1 MARLGRYFLAD
12 QPLHVIQRGN
22 NREPVF
28 FTDDDYRFYLQ
39 ILGEAAERAGVR
51 LHAYLLMT
59 NHVHLLV
66 TPMEEAGIPQ
76 LMQMLGTRYVRHV
89 NLAYRRTGTLWEG
102 RYRAAPI
109 EADAHLLSCMRYIEL
124 NPVRAR
130 MCAEAGDY
138 PWSSYRGHAGG
149 AADPLLS
156 DHPLYLALEGEAAS
170 RAETY
175 RSLFRE
181 ALPGAFIEDLR
192 NATNGGWALG
202 SEGFKEKVAAMAR
215 RRAVPF
221 APGRPPNVD
230 NSDERQGELL

>member
-89 NLAYRRTGTLWEG
+89 NLVYRRTGTLWEG
-102 RYRAAPI
+102 RYRAARSRP
-109 EADAHLLSCMRYIEL
+109 MRICF
-124 NPVRAR
+124 RA
-130 MCAEAGDY
+130 CATSNSIRCG
-138 PWSSYRGHAGG
+138 RGCA
-149 AADPLLS
+149 P
-156 DHPLYLALEGEAAS
+156 
-170 RAETY
+170 RRET
-175 RSLFRE
+175 
-181 ALPGAFIEDLR
+181 I
-192 NATNGGWALG
+192 
-202 SEGFKEKVAAMAR
+202 
-215 RRAVPF
+215 
-221 APGRPPNVD
+221 PGRATAVMPAAP
-230 NSDERQGELL
+230 RIRC